1 MKCFKCGRNFDY
13 EKYYGIC
20 PKCGCYNKRETA
32 QEQHQ
37 QLHDM
42 YDGGYTHTAYNPGG
56 QGGGQP
62 YGGPGNPMGQGGG
75 QPYGGP
81 GNPMGQGGGQ
91 PYGGPGNPM
100 GQGGGQPY
108 GGPGNPMGQ
117 GGGRSYGYPPGG
129 DRGFQGNIVVRE
141 VGRKQKQG
149 GTIFLLIC
157 LSIFL
162 LVFIGGTIMVGIYSD
177 KQKES
182 VQREIMEADVPV
194 LEHEPGEEFACQELM
209 IRVTEAYTLGDDSEL
224 DIPEGKKLIAVRLE
238 GVGDGSWKDGN
249 RLPDAYI
256 YDGKGYYGCISS
268 YQYEP
273 YGQVYGYPGLDNFAF
288 LGEEYGEG
296 WIGFLLDKEE
306 EEFTFCLE
314 ARSGQ
319 NKVLLDG
326 IHQVKLTLSRRD

>member
-20 PKCGCYNKRETA
+20 PKCGCYNKPETA

-62 YGGPGNPMGQGGG
+62 YGGPGNPIGQGGG

-81 GNPMGQGGGQ
+81 GNPMGQGNSQ
-91 PYGGPGNPM
+91 PYG
-100 GQGGGQPY
+100 Y
-108 GGPGNPMGQ
+108 
-117 GGGRSYGYPPGG
+117 SPGG
-129 DRGFQGNIVVRE
+129 NGGFQGNIVVRE

-149 GTIFLLIC
+149 GTIFFLIS

-162 LVFIGGTIMVGIYSD
+162 LVFIGGTVMVGICSD
-177 KQKES
+177 KYEQN
-182 VQREIMEADVPV
+182 VQREVMEAGVPV
-194 LEHEPGEEFACQELM
+194 LEHERGEDFVCQALR
-209 IRVTEAYTLGDDSEL
+209 IRVTEAYTLADDSEL
-224 DIPEGKKLIAVRLE
+224 DIPEGKKLVAVRLE
-238 GVGDGSWKDGN
+238 GVGDGSWEDGN
-249 RLPDAYI
+249 RISEAYI
-256 YDGKGYYGCISS
+256 YAGGGCYKSIPNYQYDAYGRGYGC
-268 YQYEP
+268 
-273 YGQVYGYPGLDNFAF
+273 PGLDNYAF
-288 LGEEYGEG
+288 FGEEYGEG

-306 EEFTFCLE
+306 ETFTFCLE
-314 ARSGQ
+314 ARSGK
-319 NKVLLDG
+319 NRVLLDE